1 MIKLEN
7 GSYIIGFDDGCQ
19 FGKTSNFIFDNGVH
33 KLGSVE
39 PTLKKIPCFMTGNIL
54 RLGKEGRLLRRTKS
68 LMMWQCCGQ
77 WRLSLWSLGMQ
88 ESIKRRLC
96 LR

>member
-7 GSYIIGFDDGCQ
+7 GSYIIGFDDGYQ
-19 FGKTSNFIFDNGVH
+19 LGKTSNFVFDNGVH
-33 KLGSVE
+33 RLGSVE
-39 PTLKKIPCFMTGNIL
+39 PTLKENSLFMTGNFL
-54 RLGKEGRLLRRTKS
+54 RSGKAGRLLQRIKY
-68 LMMWQCCGQ
+68 LMIRQCCGQ
-77 WRLSLWSLGMQ
+77 WRLLLWSLGKQ